1 MGKNLKKSTYIY
13 TYIYRCV
20 YIRINHFAVY
30 LKLTQYCVL
39 TVLQQKEN
47 CWEAVLG
54 TGDTGE
60 EEATGCQGAQGQED
74 DDSRETLEQQHY
86 TACQPPDSHERCQRR

>member
-1 MGKNLKKSTYIY
+1 M
-13 TYIYRCV
+13 
-20 YIRINHFAVY
+20 Y

-47 CWEAVLG
+47 CWKAVLG

-60 EEATGCQGAQGQED
+60 EEATGSQGAQGQED
-74 DDSRETLEQQHY
+74 NDSRETLEQQH
-86 TACQPPDSHERCQRR
+86 